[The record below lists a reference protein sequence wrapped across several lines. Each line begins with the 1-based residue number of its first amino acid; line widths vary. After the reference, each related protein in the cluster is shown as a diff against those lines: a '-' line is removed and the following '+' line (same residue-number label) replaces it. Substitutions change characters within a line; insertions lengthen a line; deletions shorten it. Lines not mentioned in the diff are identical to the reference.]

1 MGKRRRP
8 RSEPAAP
15 DRAAPPPRTP
25 SPPRSTSP
33 STPPRS
39 QLRLPRHTRLRPTP
53 RDTSPAQPPRNTAPQ
68 PSSAGQ
74 PPPVR
79 RHRPAA
85 PHPRPGSATRG
96 TAGARAHAPA
106 PQPNPHRSTLGR
118 GQSTDGSTRDAAGAR
133 TDPPRQGQGVD
144 VSTEARPGRGQIRRG
159 TDGSTMARPGD
170 GAHPPAPPRDAPLPG
185 DSATPTRSSPGLRLA
200 CVWPAS
206 NANGTRHLI
215 GTAAC
220 PPLSDG
226 SSTPGPVVT
235 PSRHHAVAGHLRQH
249 DDATSGTSGPR
260 GPGTRDPANHH
271 TEPRTNAPPLSPTP
285 PHDNG
290 TRRLQTPPAHA
301 RAITPAGVEQV
312 PEPRHLKPPE
322 PPHRT
327 LRQRPATRHDA
338 IPRRTHGLRPRH
350 THARSPQASAEQ
362 FGGLDT

>member
-39 QLRLPRHTRLRPTP
+39 QLRLPRHTRLRPTT

-85 PHPRPGSATRG
+85 PHPRPGSATRR
-96 TAGARAHAPA
+96 TAGARAPCAHAPTGPA
-106 PQPNPHRSTLGR
+106 QIHPGR
-118 GQSTDGSTRDAAGAR
+118 RRSTDGSTCGAAGTR

-144 VSTEARPGRGQIRRG
+144 VSTEARPGHGQIRRG

-185 DSATPTRSSPGLRLA
+185 DSATPTRSSPGMRLA
-200 CVWPAS
+200 YVWPAS
-206 NANGTRHLI
+206 GMRMACVECHRHS
-215 GTAAC
+215 A
-220 PPLSDG
+220 PH
-226 SSTPGPVVT
+226 
-235 PSRHHAVAGHLRQH
+235 RHGGMPATQRRIQH
-249 DDATSGTSGPR
+249 
-260 GPGTRDPANHH
+260 
-271 TEPRTNAPPLSPTP
+271 PRTRS
-285 PHDNG
+285 H
-290 TRRLQTPPAHA
+290 
-301 RAITPAGVEQV
+301 AITPSPGTCGSTMTPRPARPV
-312 PEPRHLKPPE
+312 PGASAPETPRTTTPNPAPTPRHSARRRLMTTEHAALK
-322 PPHRT
+322 H
-327 LRQRPATRHDA
+327 
-338 IPRRTHGLRPRH
+338 PRH
-350 THARSPQASAEQ
+350 THARSRRPVWSRPRS
-362 FGGLDT
+362 LDT